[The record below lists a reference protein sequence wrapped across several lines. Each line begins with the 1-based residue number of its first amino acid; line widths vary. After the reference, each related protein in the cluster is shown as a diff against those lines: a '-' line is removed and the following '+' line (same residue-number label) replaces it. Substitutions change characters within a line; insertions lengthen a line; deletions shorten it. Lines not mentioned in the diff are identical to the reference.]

1 MAEAVINSKALKE
14 NCRRLSEWAGCDV
27 IAVVKANA
35 YGHGATL
42 CSRALLDAGAKMLAV
57 ATVEEASELRQAG
70 IRAPILLLCAH
81 LPEEIPALF
90 ENQITPTLT
99 DLEMAR
105 RLSTEAE
112 RRSQEIPVHI
122 KVDTGL
128 GRIGF
133 PSVGEVEIEDTA
145 AAIKEIMGLGGIKVE
160 GIYTHFAEPSARDKS
175 FSYEQIAS
183 FKEVLGHLP
192 GRGERIPFRHIAS
205 SGAVLSIPQS
215 YNPPFNFI
223 RPGLGLYGLYYQG
236 AERTVALEPALRLT
250 SRIVFLKTL
259 PPERSVS
266 YGRRYTTSRPTKVA
280 TVAIGYADGYN
291 RGLTHKAQVE
301 VRGKFSPVIGS
312 VCMDQI
318 MVDVSEVPGVKIGDE
333 VVVYSDERDAPN
345 SIENIARLLNTVPN
359 EVICAIGRRVKRT
372 CRS

>member
-14 NCRRLSEWAGCDV
+14 NCRRLREKAGCDV

-35 YGHGATL
+35 YGHGAVG

-57 ATVEEASELRQAG
+57 ATVEEASELRQAD

-90 ENQITPTLT
+90 ENQITPTIT

-105 RLSTEAE
+105 RLASEAE
-112 RRSQEIPVHI
+112 RRGEKLPVHI
-122 KVDTGL
+122 KIDTGL

-133 PSVGEVEIEDTA
+133 PSVGEAEIEDTA
-145 AAIKEIMGLGGIKVE
+145 GAIKEIMNLAGLKIE

-175 FSYEQIAS
+175 FSLSQIAG
-183 FKEVLGHLP
+183 FKQVLGRLP
-192 GRGERIPFRHIAS
+192 DYGERIPFRHIAS
-205 SGAVLSIPQS
+205 SGAVLSIPES
-215 YNPPFNFI
+215 YEQPFNFI
-223 RPGLGLYGLYYQG
+223 RPGLGLYGLYYRG
-236 AERTVALEPALRLT
+236 CEHTVALVPALRLT
-250 SRIVFLKTL
+250 SRIAFLKTL

-280 TVAIGYADGYN
+280 TVAIGYADGYSRN
-291 RGLTHKAQVE
+291 LTNKAQVE
-301 VRGKFSPVIGS
+301 VGGKISPVIGS

-318 MVDVSEVPGVKIGDE
+318 MVDVSEVPDVKVGDE

-345 SIENIARLLNTVPN
+345 SIENIARLIETVPN
-359 EVICAIGRRVKRT
+359 EVICAIGRRVKRIYGP
-372 CRS
+372 